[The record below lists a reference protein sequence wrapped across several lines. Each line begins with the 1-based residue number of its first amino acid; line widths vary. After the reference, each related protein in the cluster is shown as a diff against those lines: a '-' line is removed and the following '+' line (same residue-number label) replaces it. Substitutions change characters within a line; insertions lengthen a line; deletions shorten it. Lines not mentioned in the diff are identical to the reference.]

1 MYILFVYNL
10 SIYILQLY
18 EKHYGLPQECGEMEG
33 WVGMGCELLVMSFE
47 LGG

>member
-1 MYILFVYNL
+1 MYIPFVYRL

-18 EKHYGLPQECGEMEG
+18 ERHYGLPEECGEMEG
-33 WVGMGCELLVMSFE
+33 WVGMGCVLFGLNWE